1 MIPYSKIETLFLD
14 VGNTLLSIDFAWVA
28 TELQARG
35 VECGPDSLRRAESA
49 ARPEVSRQL
58 SITPS
63 GESLDPFHD
72 YLRGILSQLD
82 GATGISE
89 SKMESLVSELV
100 PVLRTPGQANLL
112 WRSVMPGVPEALDS
126 FRSLSLQLVVVSNSD
141 GTIEESLIAGDLRP
155 YFQSII
161 DSTVVGYEKPDP
173 RIFELALSKS
183 RAERSRTLH
192 VGDMYHL
199 DIEGARRVGLH
210 TVLLDPFNDWS
221 MVDCERVADLLAL
234 AEILKRHRSSRA

>member
-1 MIPYSKIETLFLD
+1 MIPYGEIDTLFLD
-14 VGNTLLSIDFAWVA
+14 VGGTLISIDFKWVA
-28 TELQARG
+28 EELKERG
-35 VECGPDSLRRAESA
+35 FECGPDSLRRAEAA
-49 ARPEVSRQL
+49 ARPEVSRKL

-63 GESLDPFHD
+63 SESLDSFHD

-82 GATGISE
+82 GTIGISE

-126 FRSLSLQLVVVSNSD
+126 FRSLGLQLVVVSNSD
-141 GTIEESLIAGDLRP
+141 GSIEEGLIAGGLRP

-173 RIFELALSKS
+173 RIFEFALSES
-183 RAERSRTLH
+183 RAKRDRTLH
-192 VGDMYHL
+192 VGDMYHF
-199 DIEGARRVGLH
+199 DVEGARRVGLH

-221 MVDCERVADLLAL
+221 MVDCEKVPDLLAL
-234 AEILKRHRSSRA
+234 AEIFKRHHSSKA